1 VNNLYQLTR
10 RKTTSQEQLQA
21 KNNYTIMEAQYTWL
35 SLGSS
40 DEPRAIVEIMGA
52 LIDDPSVFQD
62 EIQDKIRPGVT
73 LCIGGELKISGEG
86 KPASNFR
93 YEKDLTL
100 NSNVITNLTHLF
112 DLHKKINDSK
122 PIFITTIPR
131 GMRNYSWFIRED
143 GMMIRKDQE
152 YRRNLGPPEVRG
164 SMVAPIDETAMDQ
177 EDDVFMRFLSAN
189 CIEQDHMVQIR
200 ECCKGARYHTYL
212 VDMLSFLYQLRC
224 NEKEFSSTFSP
235 EYRVMQ
241 VDNDGTKDQLYFNPS
256 MDSSGHVF
264 MCPKWESVSAIY
276 QDLYEA
282 VSLDENDT
290 KAKIRQ
296 HLKENDIQ
304 RWTDFSANDT
314 DDAFTIL
321 MMIHAFNGLVG
332 ERCEHGCSQGVYYT
346 PTEEEKNI
354 LDKLH
359 ESLED
364 WRSQL

>member
-1 VNNLYQLTR
+1 
-10 RKTTSQEQLQA
+10 
-21 KNNYTIMEAQYTWL
+21 MEARYTWL
-35 SLGSS
+35 SLGNS

-52 LIDDPSVFQD
+52 LIGDPSVFQD

-73 LCIGGELKISGEG
+73 LCIGGELKSSGEG

-93 YEKDLTL
+93 YEKDPTL
-100 NSNVITNLTHLF
+100 NSNVINNLTHLF
-112 DLHKKINDSK
+112 EWHKKMNDSK

-131 GMRNYSWFIRED
+131 SMRDYSWFIRED
-143 GMMIRKDQE
+143 GMMIRKDQKW
-152 YRRNLGPPEVRG
+152 RRRAEDP
-164 SMVAPIDETAMDQ
+164 SDPISYHGFPGGEAALDQ
-177 EDDVFMRFLSAN
+177 EDDEFMRFLSEN
-189 CIEQDHMVQIR
+189 CIEMEQMVKIR

-212 VDMLSFLYQLRC
+212 ADMLSFLYQLRC
-224 NEKEFSSTFSP
+224 NEKDFSSTFASD
-235 EYRVMQ
+235 YRVIQ
-241 VDNDGTKDQLYFNPS
+241 VDNDGQKDQLCFNRS

-264 MCPKWESVSAIY
+264 MCPKWESVRLIY

-282 VSLDENDT
+282 ISLEENDM
-290 KAKIRQ
+290 KAKIRK
-296 HLKENDIQ
+296 HLRENKIQ

-321 MMIHAFNGLVG
+321 MMIHAFNGITG
-332 ERCEHGCSQGVYYT
+332 ERYEHGCAEGVYYK
-346 PTEEEKNI
+346 PTEEEKVI